1 MKWNRMIIAWLVCA
15 LMATGSARAEVLL
28 QGVTEFSKEVELST
42 MATGVIAAVKV
53 TEGQVVVAG
62 DALAEVESDLQV
74 ARVAIAR
81 VAADATAPVD
91 AARADLGLAKS
102 RLTRI
107 ERAVSRGGAA
117 KWELTE
123 AQSAV
128 TSAQARLVGVTEEQ
142 SANEARL
149 ALEMASLRQFTLV
162 APFDGRVV
170 ELFARTGAL
179 ANGRD
184 PLMVLV
190 GGDVMRIVSF
200 MPAEQLSNIAPGDTA
215 PVDLSAPVNR
225 SLEARVAAI
234 DPRIEPGSGTVRVI
248 FEFDNREIQSPAGV
262 EAAIRLPDPS

>member
-1 MKWNRMIIAWLVCA
+1 MTIVRVMIASIFFVVLNTANV
-15 LMATGSARAEVLL
+15 RAEVLL
-28 QGVTEFSKEVELST
+28 QGVTEFTKQVELST
-42 MATGVIAAVKV
+42 MATGVIAEIKV
-53 TEGQVVVAG
+53 SEGQLVTAG
-62 DALAEVESDLQV
+62 DALAEVESDLQA

-81 VAADATAPVD
+81 VAADAVAPVD

-123 AQSAV
+123 AKSGVAA
-128 TSAQARLVGVTEEQ
+128 AQARLVGVTEEQ
-142 SANEARL
+142 AANEARL
-149 ALEMASLRQFTLV
+149 ALEMASLRQFTLI

-170 ELFARTGAL
+170 EVFAHAGAL

-200 MPAEQLSNIAPGDTA
+200 MPAELIAQIVPGDTA

-225 SLEARVAAI
+225 TIEARVAAI

-248 FEFDNREIQSPAGV
+248 FEFDNREISSPAGV
-262 EAAIRLPDPS
+262 EATISLPDPS

>member
-1 MKWNRMIIAWLVCA
+1 MTTIRITIASLA
-15 LMATGSARAEVLL
+15 LAMATAAGAHAEVLL

-42 MATGVIAAVKV
+42 MATGLISEVKV
-53 TEGQVVVAG
+53 TEGQIVVAG

-81 VAADATAPVD
+81 VAADATAPID
-91 AARADLGLAKS
+91 AARADLGLTKS
-102 RLTRI
+102 RLARI
-107 ERAVSRGGAA
+107 ERAVGRGGAA

-123 AQSAV
+123 AKSSVVA
-128 TSAQARLVGVTEEQ
+128 AQARLVGVTEEQ
-142 SANEARL
+142 AANEARL
-149 ALEMASLRQFTLV
+149 ALELASLKQFTLV

-179 ANGRD
+179 ANGRE

-200 MPAEQLSNIAPGDTA
+200 MPADQLSNIAPGDTA
-215 PVDLSAPVNR
+215 PVELGTPVSR
-225 SLEARVAAI
+225 SVEARVAAI

-248 FEFDNREIQSPAGV
+248 FEFDNREINSPAGV
-262 EAAIRLPDPS
+262 EATIRLPDPS